1 MRNLPRDMYLAIV
14 IAAFSVVYLY
24 LDFQLPN
31 QASGDPIGPR
41 LYPGLLGFGLL
52 GAALLLIVETRSRRT
67 LLTRVVPTVP
77 QSKRNVGVLF
87 GIAAWTLIYYSA
99 FQTIGYLV
107 STVCFIFVLL
117 LYFNPRH
124 HITNAAV
131 AIGFSAL
138 VYLLFT
144 DFLAV
149 DLPKGILPF

>member
-41 LYPGLLGFGLL
+41 LYPCLLGFGLL

-77 QSKRNVGVLF
+77 QSKRNICVLF
-87 GIAAWTLIYYSA
+87 GVAAWTLIYYSA

-107 STVCFIFVLL
+107 STMCFIFVLL
-117 LYFNPRH
+117 LYFNPRR

-131 AIGFSAL
+131 AIGFSAF